1 MATSD
6 EDHVPVRDSHAVHP
20 RHTAP
25 EEMYWLSHM
34 NQEELREKYI
44 RMRDDFYTLKKFSCR
59 QEDKITKLQTKLR
72 KLISDRKKGAGTKKT
87 DFNAQDLEH
96 QEIIETQRQTL
107 REVQSKN
114 EQLEKK
120 LKLANIQLS
129 AAKKNKPMLFRN
141 VGPRVDSGLK
151 QPRTPASPLRSQRRP
166 LSRPGSASLLTS
178 SESTSRA
185 PSPQSKDKTDEVLPE
200 KVRSILEEA
209 REKILELESER
220 DELQEHL
227 SEAQQA
233 AEDTEYEL
241 QQKILHLEEELSS
254 LRDELRDR
262 GMREERDSV
271 AVVRAQRE
279 ARTMAART
287 TALEEQLSVTEEK
300 VIAGKSRIESLQ
312 SELERMTSKLL
323 AAENNLREQQQEHQK
338 TNGQLQQTSEK
349 YDILKREN
357 EQLQKE
363 NDRLSKL
370 SLSVEQRG
378 YPAEIQTLKSH
389 IEHLEAAL
397 QTDLSERGNLLEH
410 MTYDKEEL
418 AKAEVKLKE
427 LQTQNLVLKEEVEKA
442 SQKLSLYSKAG
453 LLNMTPEE
461 LSAASRREKEE
472 TANKISAKEFGDL
485 KQAHSEL
492 QLLYRE
498 RTLELEKTA
507 DALALHGDTY
517 KKLHRQMDH
526 MAQEAQ
532 DKEKEYSVS
541 VRTLTDTIRRRD
553 ERIEKLEQQML
564 TLTDK
569 NIKEKVE
576 EVGRD
581 LSQSL
586 KLGKHDNL
594 LEFHIECMVFEAPA
608 FSHQKTFVSW
618 TVPFSLEDPLQHTN
632 VGIGTL
638 AKYNH
643 SSLYKIHM
651 NYRNLDS
658 LKNEIVT
665 VSVYILLDSGHPAK
679 VGECQIT
686 FCEVLDH
693 PRNTL
698 HGTVPVLL
706 AHDDAEEAQ
715 HLPPGL
721 DIQAGQVI
729 GTLKY
734 WFRLQR
740 PSEET
745 IAQYLRSVGA
755 CVGVSQR
762 EDQVPKLYS
771 KIIQSKNPI
780 KRKASLQVE
789 EESLGKHQ
797 QKPGIHE
804 ESNEEEKSRA
814 KLPIPAPR
822 AQSRMSNLHKTQD
835 TSSRA
840 DISSE
845 SQEEIGQS
853 PQHTEDHKQESRV
866 SFRTRS
872 ESCSSTGTY
881 NIGSPVHEVT
891 QKNNSDDSSVAKNV
905 ASEKVAFQADSSSKV
920 KEASGTAHVKKQIVR
935 PKTAIRRGQASSH
948 IDKGAIRKSPV
959 QVQEKTPQ
967 QGLAQKTESLPRE
980 DDSDTMFEESEESS
994 ESDTE
999 DPESHLWNGKQR
1011 GPPDEDEDE
1020 DEQSSSEIYDTTS
1033 NKRLSNRRVQE
1044 LQSRSKSSTSSQG
1057 TEEPS
1062 SPTHSNITSD
1072 SEGVVAVLP
1081 KTKTKQSKVYVEVC
1095 SLTLHS
1101 DSSISQDPTVELLF
1115 VDYHG
1120 FLGLPPDQLETPHS
1134 LPKPPPGCVI
1144 NFNFGQEFSLDEKMY
1159 PSRLKSLIDLMKNR
1173 GIIKFTVTSEPP
1185 EHLQDTH
1192 DCQDLGYAY
1201 VNLHDLLKRGQDLC
1215 ESPLTVKSVED
1226 GSQLGTL
1233 CITLVVVDVLRHLRK
1248 NGLI

>member
-72 KLISDRKKGAGTKKT
+72 KLISDRKKGGGTKKT

-129 AAKKNKPMLFRN
+129 VAKKNKPMLFRN

-185 PSPQSKDKTDEVLPE
+185 PSPQSKEKADEVLPE

-262 GMREERDSV
+262 GVREERDSV

-323 AAENNLREQQQEHQK
+323 AAENNLREQQQEHQR
-338 TNGQLQQTSEK
+338 TTGQLQQTNEK
-349 YDILKREN
+349 CDILKREN

-389 IEHLEAAL
+389 VEHLEAAL

-410 MTYDKEEL
+410 MTHDKEEL
-418 AKAEVKLKE
+418 AKAEVELKE
-427 LQTQNLVLKEEVEKA
+427 LQTQNLVLKEELEKA
-442 SQKLSLYSKAG
+442 SQKLSIYSKAG

-472 TANKISAKEFGDL
+472 NANKISAREFGDL

-517 KKLHRQMDH
+517 KKLHKQMDH

-532 DKEKEYSVS
+532 DKEKQYSVS
-541 VRTLTDTIRRRD
+541 VKTLTDTIRRRD

-576 EVGRD
+576 EVGCD
-581 LSQSL
+581 FSQSL

-594 LEFHIECMVFEAPA
+594 LEFHIECMVFETPA

-706 AHDDAEEAQ
+706 AHDDADEAQ
-715 HLPPGL
+715 HLPSGL

-745 IAQYLRSVGA
+745 IALSFAKCWCFV
-755 CVGVSQR
+755 VL
-762 EDQVPKLYS
+762 PKGM
-771 KIIQSKNPI
+771 I
-780 KRKASLQVE
+780 
-789 EESLGKHQ
+789 
-797 QKPGIHE
+797 
-804 ESNEEEKSRA
+804 
-814 KLPIPAPR
+814 
-822 AQSRMSNLHKTQD
+822 
-835 TSSRA
+835 
-840 DISSE
+840 SE

-853 PQHTEDHKQESRV
+853 PHHTEDHKQESRV

-881 NIGSPVHEVT
+881 NIGSPVHVHEVS
-891 QKNNSDDSSVAKNV
+891 QKSSSDDSGGTKNA
-905 ASEKVAFQADSSSKV
+905 ASEQVAPHADSSSKV
-920 KEASGTAHVKKQIVR
+920 NESSGTAHVKKQIVR
-935 PKTAIRRGQASSH
+935 PKTAIRRGQGSSQ
-948 IDKGAIRKSPV
+948 IDKGVIRKSPV
-959 QVQEKTPQ
+959 QVREKTPQ
-967 QGLAQKTESLPRE
+967 QGLGQKPECLSQE
-980 DDSDTMFEESEESS
+980 ENDSDTMFEESEERII
-994 ESDTE
+994 
-999 DPESHLWNGKQR
+999 R
-1011 GPPDEDEDE
+1011 GPPDEDED
-1020 DEQSSSEIYDTTS
+1020 DEHTSSEIYGTTS
-1033 NKRLSNRRVQE
+1033 NKRISNRRVQE
-1044 LQSRSKSSTSSQG
+1044 LQSRSKSSSSSQG
-1057 TEEPS
+1057 TEEQS

-1081 KTKTKQSKVYVEVC
+1081 KAKKTKQSKVYVEVC

-1144 NFNFGQEFSLDEKMY
+1144 NFNFGQEFSIDEKMY
-1159 PSRLKSLIDLMKNR
+1159 PSRL
-1173 GIIKFTVTSEPP
+1173 
-1185 EHLQDTH
+1185 
-1192 DCQDLGYAY
+1192 
-1201 VNLHDLLKRGQDLC
+1201 NL
-1215 ESPLTVKSVED
+1215 
-1226 GSQLGTL
+1226 
-1233 CITLVVVDVLRHLRK
+1233 
-1248 NGLI
+1248 

>member
-1 MATSD
+1 MERS
-6 EDHVPVRDSHAVHP
+6 
-20 RHTAP
+20 
-25 EEMYWLSHM
+25 L
-34 NQEELREKYI
+34 EKPP
-44 RMRDDFYTLKKFSCR
+44 
-59 QEDKITKLQTKLR
+59 KLR
-72 KLISDRKKGAGTKKT
+72 SDK
-87 DFNAQDLEH
+87 
-96 QEIIETQRQTL
+96 
-107 REVQSKN
+107 
-114 EQLEKK
+114 KK

-178 SESTSRA
+178 SESSSRV
-185 PSPQSKDKTDEVLPE
+185 PSPQSKERADEVLPE

-209 REKILELESER
+209 REKILELENER

-233 AEDTEYEL
+233 TEDTEYEL

-254 LRDELRDR
+254 LREELRDR
-262 GMREERDSV
+262 GIREERDSV

-300 VIAGKSRIESLQ
+300 IIAGKSRIESLQ
-312 SELERMTSKLL
+312 NELERMTSKLL
-323 AAENNLREQQQEHQK
+323 AAENSLREQQQEHQK
-338 TNGQLQQTSEK
+338 TTGQLQQTNEK
-349 YDILKREN
+349 YEVLKRESQ
-357 EQLQKE
+357 QLQKE

-410 MTYDKEEL
+410 MTHDKEEL
-418 AKAEVKLKE
+418 AKAEVELKE
-427 LQTQNLVLKEEVEKA
+427 LRTQNLILKEELEKV
-442 SQKLSLYSKAG
+442 SQKLSIYSKAG

-472 TANKISAKEFGDL
+472 NANKVSAKEFGDL

-507 DALALHGDTY
+507 EALALHGDTY

-532 DKEKEYSVS
+532 DKEKEFSMTTKS
-541 VRTLTDTIRRRD
+541 LTDTIRRRE

-569 NIKEKVE
+569 NIREKVE
-576 EVGRD
+576 EVGCD

-594 LEFHIECMVFEAPA
+594 LEFHIECMVFETPA

-755 CVGVSQR
+755 FVGVPQR
-762 EDQVPKLYS
+762 EDQIPKLDP
-771 KIIQSKNPI
+771 KIVQSKNPI
-780 KRKASLQVE
+780 KRKPSIQVE
-789 EESLGKHQ
+789 EEILGNHQ
-797 QKPGIHE
+797 QKSEVHE
-804 ESNEEEKSRA
+804 EPDKEKRNGA
-814 KLPIPAPR
+814 KHPIPAPR

-835 TSSRA
+835 TSSRIDTSDDA
-840 DISSE
+840 
-845 SQEEIGQS
+845 QEEICQS
-853 PQHTEDHKQESRV
+853 PHHAQEHKQESRV

-881 NIGSPVHEVT
+881 NIGSPVHKDG
-891 QKNNSDDSSVAKNV
+891 QKSSSDDCSVAKNAV
-905 ASEKVAFQADSSSKV
+905 SEENTRLPDSYPKV
-920 KEASGTAHVKKQIVR
+920 KESSETAHVKKKIVR
-935 PKTAIRRGQASSH
+935 PKTAVRRVQDPPQF
-948 IDKGAIRKSPV
+948 DKCALRKSPV
-959 QVQEKTPQ
+959 QVKEKTPQ
-967 QGLAQKTESLPRE
+967 QGLTQKSESSSQEE

-999 DPESHLWNGKQR
+999 NTESHPWNAKQR
-1011 GPPDEDEDE
+1011 GPPDEDE
-1020 DEQSSSEIYDTTS
+1020 DEQSSSEIYGTTS
-1033 NKRLSNRRVQE
+1033 SKRMSNRRVQE

-1057 TEEPS
+1057 TEMHS
-1062 SPTHSNITSD
+1062 SPTHSNVTSD

-1081 KTKTKQSKVYVEVC
+1081 KTNKTKQSKVYVEVC

-1101 DSSISQDPTVELLF
+1101 DSSIAQDPTVELLF

-1134 LPKPPPGCVI
+1134 LPKPPPGSVI
-1144 NFNFGQEFSLDEKMY
+1144 NFNFGQEFSVNEKKY
-1159 PSRLKSLIDLMKNR
+1159 PARQKSLIDLMKNR

-1201 VNLHDLLKRGQDLC
+1201 VNLHDLLKRGQDLHD
-1215 ESPLTVKSVED
+1215 SPLTVKSVED

-1233 CITLVVVDVLRHLRK
+1233 CITLLVVDALRHLK
-1248 NGLI
+1248 KKGLI

>member
-1 MATSD
+1 
-6 EDHVPVRDSHAVHP
+6 
-20 RHTAP
+20 
-25 EEMYWLSHM
+25 
-34 NQEELREKYI
+34 
-44 RMRDDFYTLKKFSCR
+44 
-59 QEDKITKLQTKLR
+59 
-72 KLISDRKKGAGTKKT
+72 
-87 DFNAQDLEH
+87 
-96 QEIIETQRQTL
+96 
-107 REVQSKN
+107 
-114 EQLEKK
+114 
-120 LKLANIQLS
+120 
-129 AAKKNKPMLFRN
+129 
-141 VGPRVDSGLK
+141 
-151 QPRTPASPLRSQRRP
+151 
-166 LSRPGSASLLTS
+166 
-178 SESTSRA
+178 
-185 PSPQSKDKTDEVLPE
+185 
-200 KVRSILEEA
+200 
-209 REKILELESER
+209 
-220 DELQEHL
+220 
-227 SEAQQA
+227 
-233 AEDTEYEL
+233 
-241 QQKILHLEEELSS
+241 
-254 LRDELRDR
+254 
-262 GMREERDSV
+262 
-271 AVVRAQRE
+271 
-279 ARTMAART
+279 
-287 TALEEQLSVTEEK
+287 
-300 VIAGKSRIESLQ
+300 
-312 SELERMTSKLL
+312 
-323 AAENNLREQQQEHQK
+323 
-338 TNGQLQQTSEK
+338 
-349 YDILKREN
+349 
-357 EQLQKE
+357 
-363 NDRLSKL
+363 
-370 SLSVEQRG
+370 
-378 YPAEIQTLKSH
+378 
-389 IEHLEAAL
+389 
-397 QTDLSERGNLLEH
+397 
-410 MTYDKEEL
+410 
-418 AKAEVKLKE
+418 
-427 LQTQNLVLKEEVEKA
+427 
-442 SQKLSLYSKAG
+442 
-453 LLNMTPEE
+453 
-461 LSAASRREKEE
+461 
-472 TANKISAKEFGDL
+472 
-485 KQAHSEL
+485 
-492 QLLYRE
+492 
-498 RTLELEKTA
+498 
-507 DALALHGDTY
+507 
-517 KKLHRQMDH
+517 MDH

-762 EDQVPKLYS
+762 EDQVPKLDS

-835 TSSRA
+835 TLSRA

-853 PQHTEDHKQESRV
+853 PHHTEDHKQESRV

-967 QGLAQKTESLPRE
+967 QGLAQKTESLPQE

-1020 DEQSSSEIYDTTS
+1020 DED
-1033 NKRLSNRRVQE
+1033 
-1044 LQSRSKSSTSSQG
+1044 
-1057 TEEPS
+1057 EEPVISSAMVKHNGCVNRIRSTMVNNVSIAASWSELGVVHIWDLSQMLSSVNENSQQQVLEETPIFSFRGHRTEGFAIDWASSMPGTLATGDCDRNIHIWKPTEGASWSVDSRPYTAHQASVEDIQWSPNEPHVFASCSVDRSIRIWDCRANPSKACMISVANAHEESDVNVIHWNRNEPFIVSGGDDGKVQVWDLRQIQNS
-1062 SPTHSNITSD
+1062 SP
-1072 SEGVVAVLP
+1072 VAVL
-1081 KTKTKQSKVYVEVC
+1081 KQHEAPVTTVEWHP
-1095 SLTLHS
+1095 SQIHIPY
-1101 DSSISQDPTVELLF
+1101 SSPVTSQGGRDTNQISQWDLAVERDADEQIQDEESDVPEQLLF
-1115 VDYHG
+1115 IH
-1120 FLGLPPDQLETPHS
+1120 
-1134 LPKPPPGCVI
+1134 
-1144 NFNFGQEFSLDEKMY
+1144 
-1159 PSRLKSLIDLMKNR
+1159 
-1173 GIIKFTVTSEPP
+1173 
-1185 EHLQDTH
+1185 
-1192 DCQDLGYAY
+1192 
-1201 VNLHDLLKRGQDLC
+1201 RGQH
-1215 ESPLTVKSVED
+1215 EVKELHWHPQVP
-1226 GSQLGTL
+1226 
-1233 CITLVVVDVLRHLRK
+1233 
-1248 NGLI
+1248 GLIISTAHSGFNIFKTISC

>member
-44 RMRDDFYTLKKFSCR
+44 RVRDDFYTLKKFSCR

-72 KLISDRKKGAGTKKT
+72 KLISDRKKGGGAKKM
-87 DFNAQDLEH
+87 DFNAQELEH

-185 PSPQSKDKTDEVLPE
+185 PSPRSKEKTDEVLPE
-200 KVRSILEEA
+200 KVRAILEEA

-227 SEAQQA
+227 SESQQA

-262 GMREERDSV
+262 GVREERDSV

-312 SELERMTSKLL
+312 SELERITSKLL
-323 AAENNLREQQQEHQK
+323 AVENNLREQQQEHQK

-410 MTYDKEEL
+410 MTHDKEDL

-427 LQTQNLVLKEEVEKA
+427 LQTQNLVLKEEMEKA
-442 SQKLSLYSKAG
+442 SQKLNLYSKAG

-492 QLLYRE
+492 QLLYRD

-507 DALALHGDTY
+507 EALSLHGDTY
-517 KKLHRQMDH
+517 KKLQRQMDH

-532 DKEKEYSVS
+532 DKEKEYSMS

-553 ERIEKLEQQML
+553 ERIEKMEQQML

-755 CVGVSQR
+755 CVGAPQR
-762 EDQVPKLYS
+762 EDQVPKLDS

-780 KRKASLQVE
+780 KREESLQVE
-789 EESLGKHQ
+789 EENSGKHQ
-797 QKPGIHE
+797 QKPGVHE
-804 ESNEEEKSRA
+804 ESDEEEKNRA

-835 TSSRA
+835 SSSRA
-840 DISSE
+840 DISRE

-853 PQHTEDHKQESRV
+853 PHHPENHKQESRV

-881 NIGSPVHEVT
+881 NIGSPVHEVS
-891 QKNNSDDSSVAKNV
+891 QKSNSDDTSVAKNV
-905 ASEKVAFQADSSSKV
+905 ASEQVAFHADSSSKV
-920 KEASGTAHVKKQIVR
+920 KESSGTTHVKRQIVR
-935 PKTAIRRGQASSH
+935 PKTAIRRGQAPSQ
-948 IDKGAIRKSPV
+948 IDKGAIRKGPV
-959 QVQEKTPQ
+959 QVREKTPQ
-967 QGLAQKTESLPRE
+967 QGPAQKSESLSQE

-994 ESDTE
+994 DSEY
-999 DPESHLWNGKQR
+999 PESHLWNGKQR
-1011 GPPDEDEDE
+1011 GPPDEDEDD
-1020 DEQSSSEIYDTTS
+1020 DEQSSSEIYGATS
-1033 NKRLSNRRVQE
+1033 SKRLSNRRVKE
-1044 LQSRSKSSTSSQG
+1044 LQSRSKSSSSSQG
-1057 TEEPS
+1057 TEEHS

-1081 KTKTKQSKVYVEVC
+1081 KTKKTKQSKVYVEVC

-1144 NFNFGQEFSLDEKMY
+1144 NFNFGQEFSLDEKRY

-1215 ESPLTVKSVED
+1215 ETPLTVKSVED

-1248 NGLI
+1248 NSLI